1 MGTSLRGWPPSL
13 EPQACE
19 LMGQDFFFPL
29 KDEKSH
35 QHRQPGGG
43 CRDHLASLQGLCAF
57 HRKWTRPLPQ
67 CYGGELASLV
77 LLASTLTPTGVLKV
91 QGAEF
96 HPFFNT
102 TKASSH
108 CTPAPPVSLPG
119 RSDAPIHR
127 FLFTCPLFRR
137 NIFEAPHTRWGEVV
151 TPLMSPP
158 PHWVM
163 HWTNRFLLVIF

>member
-19 LMGQDFFFPL
+19 LMGQDFFSPSKRRKVISTANL
-29 KDEKSH
+29 EEAAETIWPPYKASVLSTGSRH
-35 QHRQPGGG
+35 VLLHSA
-43 CRDHLASLQGLCAF
+43 RD
-57 HRKWTRPLPQ
+57 
-67 CYGGELASLV
+67 ELASLV

-137 NIFEAPHTRWGEVV
+137 NIFEAPHTRWGKVV